1 MDNAAL
7 IEMFEVDLDR
17 LILVGHKQGM
27 SYPMIF
33 YAILHRLGGMVL
45 QCSAEQW
52 LNLENKQ

>member
-1 MDNAAL
+1 MDNAEL
-7 IEMFEVDLDR
+7 IEMFEIDLDR

-52 LNLENKQ
+52 LGQKE